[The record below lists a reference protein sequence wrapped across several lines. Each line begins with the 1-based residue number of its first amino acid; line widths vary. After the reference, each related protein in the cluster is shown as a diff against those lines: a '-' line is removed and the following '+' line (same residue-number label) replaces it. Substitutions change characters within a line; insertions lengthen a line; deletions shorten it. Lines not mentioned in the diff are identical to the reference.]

1 MTSAVLACVSSRS
14 LVGQD
19 RPTPRTDSIIDQQR
33 HNVRAIADSLKD
45 LNSTPADT
53 SVSKGWKVARTA
65 WGDPDIDGVY
75 TNNDEWGIPFER
87 PAEFD
92 GRTLESVTAQE
103 LVKVRA
109 ARRDAFL
116 ERLASQAP
124 AEPGTIGWY
133 DTLNVRNSRAW
144 LIVDPPDGHVPAL
157 TASGRERAAALA
169 DQLSRARPLD
179 SYSDR
184 GAYERCISRGFPGSM
199 IPETYGNAYQI
210 HQSPGSIAIRY
221 EQIHET
227 RVVPLDGRPHVGS
240 TVRSYMGDARGRWDG
255 DTLVVDTTNFRSD
268 MSLSP
273 GSIRTAF
280 RGFDAGNLRL
290 TERFMPTGKRTIEWS
305 VRVEDSSTWVRPWT
319 FAMRLTRVDSS
330 QQPYEYACHE
340 GNYGIRNALAAAR
353 AAEKAKP

>member
-1 MTSAVLACVSSRS
+1 MRRVVVVMTSAVLACVSSRS

-92 GRTLESVTAQE
+92 GRTLESVSAQE

-133 DTLNVRNSRAW
+133 DTLNVRNSRACGRCW
-144 LIVDPPDGHVPAL
+144 PAGRRSPHRRWCDP
-157 TASGRERAAALA
+157 
-169 DQLSRARPLD
+169 
-179 SYSDR
+179 DR
-184 GAYERCISRGFPGSM
+184 
-199 IPETYGNAYQI
+199 
-210 HQSPGSIAIRY
+210 
-221 EQIHET
+221 
-227 RVVPLDGRPHVGS
+227 S
-240 TVRSYMGDARGRWDG
+240 T
-255 DTLVVDTTNFRSD
+255 
-268 MSLSP
+268 
-273 GSIRTAF
+273 
-280 RGFDAGNLRL
+280 
-290 TERFMPTGKRTIEWS
+290 
-305 VRVEDSSTWVRPWT
+305 SSTLFPSRCRP
-319 FAMRLTRVDSS
+319 SS
-330 QQPYEYACHE
+330 HP
-340 GNYGIRNALAAAR
+340 
-353 AAEKAKP
+353 